1 MPSAIAWKML
11 VGHRLKSKSPKELW
25 WVVDA
30 ISTILV
36 NPVCSDAIFLIPT
49 PGLKRL
55 ANPKPIN
62 KASVVTTSKYAIVLI
77 PNLPRLLTSPCP
89 AIPTTRVA
97 KSNGAIII
105 FTILRNISAKTWSL
119 TANAGKAHPT
129 RTPNNSAAKIA
140 IVNRDCFKIFSFS
153 KPFNC
158 KLYNKQEKSIQTCY
172 DLLRILPAMIDTHI
186 CSS

>member
-1 MPSAIAWKML
+1 MTTGGTLRVTSANEYKNFEVKFSRNTEITNFA
-11 VGHRLKSKSPKELW
+11 
-25 WVVDA
+25 
-30 ISTILV
+30 
-36 NPVCSDAIFLIPT
+36 
-49 PGLKRL
+49 KREMGQEGDIR
-55 ANPKPIN
+55 AEVKNGNNGFAERI
-62 KASVVTTSKYAIVLI
+62 Y
-77 PNLPRLLTSPCP
+77 
-89 AIPTTRVA
+89 
-97 KSNGAIII
+97 SNGSIII